1 VDKFIGDAVMAVF
14 RGKDH
19 LERAIDAC
27 LAMRAQIAAMAAI
40 TTAPS
45 PYAHGLAVGLNT
57 GELIA
62 GSIGSQMLSRLD
74 YTVLGEVVTT
84 AAHHRAIAS
93 RGQIVISEAL
103 HGVVSEAF
111 ICERLLPR
119 HGELGP
125 EIVYNVLRRADTAE
139 RVSDG
144 PTVPMEATAEEPLD
158 VTLRTSAPSSRK

>member
-1 VDKFIGDAVMAVF
+1 MA
-14 RGKDH
+14 
-19 LERAIDAC
+19 E
-27 LAMRAQIAAMAAI
+27 I
-40 TTAPS
+40 TSEPS
-45 PYAHGLAVGLNT
+45 PYAHGLAVGLYT

-62 GSIGSQMLSRLD
+62 GSIGSKMLSRLD
-74 YTVLGEVVTT
+74 YTVLGGVVTT

-158 VTLRTSAPSSRK
+158 VTLRTTQFSRK